1 MSGAY
6 LELSQTSKMKRFGKI
21 DNGKIGSFAKFSLL
35 DVWQCSEYASGRRGV
50 FILFCCRY
58 FDWV

>member
-21 DNGKIGSFAKFSLL
+21 DNDKIGNFAKFSLL
-35 DVWQCSEYASGRRGV
+35 DV
-50 FILFCCRY
+50 
-58 FDWV
+58 